1 MNINPIRISSIVGM
15 ASAVLWSF
23 ALFIEYRY
31 GLQPPGNSSLIYFAD
46 QIMFIIALTGC
57 LIMLLGL
64 WKSKA
69 EGDGILEIVPLA
81 SLLEGWFH
89 YSSPKLFN
97 G

>member
-46 QIMFIIALTGC
+46 QIMFYYRPNRLFDHVIG
-57 LIMLLGL
+57 IMEV
-64 WKSKA
+64 KSRR
-69 EGDGILEIVPLA
+69 
-81 SLLEGWFH
+81 GWDF
-89 YSSPKLFN
+89 
-97 G
+97 